1 MCWALCVPPF
11 SLFLVFVRLRRFLRR
26 RLDGARDDTLDGARD
41 DGRSTTAQI
50 ILPAAECGRRTDI
63 YVMMVSSAHCVAGK
77 GKYIAIVSTTVETD
91 DPRAEL
97 EPGVKLLGE
106 RIEPLLC

>member
-1 MCWALCVPPF
+1 V
-11 SLFLVFVRLRRFLRR
+11 
-26 RLDGARDDTLDGARD
+26 
-41 DGRSTTAQI
+41 RSTTAQI
-50 ILPAAECGRRTDI
+50 ILPAAECGRRTDL

-106 RIEPLLC
+106 RIAPLLRWPLLVRGTRRDPELPRHL